1 VVDETGGQH
10 EAVRAIDEALAAIRG
25 SSISELEVE
34 WPDGSLRLLRQGT
47 SGDAAAVPVEHPA
60 PGDDRVVLRSE
71 HVGTF
76 FGGAGGR
83 FPAVGAWIGAGTHVG
98 EIETL
103 GIRNVVTAGTDG
115 WVEEVLV
122 AEGAAVEYGQP
133 LIVLRPDTLPPDLP
147 SGDQADEQ

>member
-1 VVDETGGQH
+1 VDETAGQH

-34 WPDGSLRLLRQGT
+34 WPDGSLRLHRRST
-47 SGDAAAVPVEHPA
+47 SGDASAVPVEHGAA
-60 PGDDRVVLRSE
+60 PDDRVVLRSE

-83 FPAVGAWIGAGTHVG
+83 FPAVGAWIGGGTHIG

-103 GIRNVVTAGTDG
+103 GIRNVVMAGTDG

-122 AEGAAVEYGQP
+122 ADGAPVEYGQP
-133 LIVLRPDTLPPDLP
+133 LIVLRPDALPPDP
-147 SGDQADEQ
+147 ASRDQADQE